1 MSDSTKCPVCKNV
14 DGGTCAKRE
23 PFGLARAYECTS
35 CGYFA
40 VHSEAYSWL
49 TDGLG
54 ESGEHYGCPK
64 LTRVQRALVSHRLRN
79 SKQDGEPR
87 VITNELLEHVSSEGG
102 LPSPGVQAENLI
114 RFIGDEVRRE
124 GEAVATLPDH
134 LHATIGA
141 PSREAANG
149 LLIELRDSHLLK
161 ANYRGSAGTRVDP
174 KFLVAYPTELNLTL
188 NGWQRYED
196 ERHGRF
202 DGNYGFI
209 AMQFGEE
216 ILDCFVRDTVKPAVE
231 EGLGYDLVDMRDV
244 PKPGIIDNI
253 IRTRIKDA
261 AFVIVD
267 LTHDNRGAYWEAG
280 YAEGLGKPVIY
291 ICERSKFDEKK
302 THFDTNHCTTLMWTS
317 DEPKEFRDQL
327 VATLRRSLEGQ

>member
-1 MSDSTKCPVCKNV
+1 MSDPTTCPVCKNV
-14 DGGTCAKRE
+14 DGGICANLP
-23 PFGLARAYECTS
+23 PFDFAKAFECTF
-35 CGYFA
+35 CGHFA
-40 VHSEAYSWL
+40 VHPEAYSWL
-49 TDGLG
+49 TDDLG
-54 ESGEHYGCPK
+54 ECPEQFGFPK
-64 LTRVQRALVSHRLRN
+64 LTRAQRALVSHRLRN
-79 SKQDGEPR
+79 NKQDGEPR
-87 VITNELLEHVSSEGG
+87 VITNELLKHVSSEGS

-114 RFIGDEVRRE
+114 RFIGDEVRRA
-124 GEAVATLPDH
+124 GEEVATLPDH
-134 LHATIGA
+134 LHAIIGA
-141 PSREAANG
+141 PSRKAANG
-149 LLIELRDSHLLK
+149 LLVELKDLKLLTSNPGRKDSPW
-161 ANYRGSAGTRVDP
+161 AETEYPFN
-174 KFLVAYPTELNLTL
+174 FPTEVNLTL

-216 ILDCFVRDTVKPAVE
+216 VLDCFVRDTIKPTVE
-231 EGLGYDLVDMRDV
+231 DGLGYDLVDMRDV
-244 PKPGIIDNI
+244 PEPGIIDNI

-291 ICERSKFDEKK
+291 ICERSKFDEKR

-317 DEPKEFRDQL
+317 DKPKEFREQL
-327 VATLRRSLEGQ
+327 IATLRRSLEDH